1 LASNY
6 SLNAGQTTAAVITP
20 AALTAT
26 VTAPNKVY
34 DGTTI
39 ALPTLAIA
47 AGLVGTE
54 TITATGT
61 ASFNAKNVVT
71 ANLVSV
77 DSVTLSDGTN
87 GGLASNYSL
96 MAGQTTAAAI
106 TAAALTATV
115 TAPSKV
121 YDGTTIARPTL
132 AIAAGLIGTETI
144 TATGTASFN
153 AKNVVTANLVSVD
166 SVTLRDGTNG
176 GLASNYS
183 LNAGQTTA
191 AVITPAALTATV
203 TAPSK
208 VYDGTTT
215 ALPTLAI
222 AAGLIGTETI
232 TATGTAS
239 FNAKNVVTANLVSVD
254 SVTLSDGTNGG
265 LASNYSLNAGQTTA
279 AVITPAALTAT
290 VTAPSKVYDG
300 TTIARPTLAIAAGL
314 VGTETITAKGTA
326 SFNAKNVAAANLV
339 SVDSVTL
346 SDGTNG
352 GLASNYSLNAGQTT
366 AAVITPAALTVS
378 DISASSAVT
387 GTYKPGA
394 AVLLGLIGTDKV
406 IGTVVVDSPKYS
418 APEYLNVGNYKQTV
432 NALTGQDASNYL
444 VSAFTTSL
452 PNYTVTALP
461 AKPNAAQQVVAT
473 AVLTSLPAKG
483 VALERPIE
491 RNQSLADSRP
501 TARAQDRASPSQT
514 PSVRQDTAVRAQNT
528 TPSPANPAQTA
539 QLTNSGAPL
548 APIPINFNRATPV
561 TSNPPPVL
569 TSARQAPLPK
579 PKLSEG
585 QAVAL
590 AATALVPGLA
600 DPEGVEFDVTMQT
613 ATDVFDNLPAS
624 VDTINTSPERVAVTW
639 EDRMYASVREV
650 LESPVTYQVLTGV
663 SSVVF
668 LVKTLVPGLLP
679 AFQVPVNLPLTPPT
693 NLPTQPGSMLSGRT
707 TIGRWF
713 NLA

>member
-1 LASNY
+1 VDSVTLSDGTNGGLASNY
-6 SLNAGQTTAAVITP
+6 SLNPGQTTAAAITP
-20 AALTAT
+20 ATLTAT
-26 VTAPNKVY
+26 VSAPSKVY
-34 DGTTI
+34 DGTTT
-39 ALPTLAIA
+39 AMPTLAIA

-71 ANLVSV
+71 ANLVTVDSV
-77 DSVTLSDGTN
+77 TLSDGSNGGLASNYSLNPGQTTAAAITPAPLTATVTAPNKVYDGTTTAMPTLAIAAGLVGTETITATGTASFNSKNVVAANLVTLDSVTLSDGTN

-96 MAGQTTAAAI
+96 VAGQSTAAAI
-106 TAAALTATV
+106 TPAT
-115 TAPSKV
+115 
-121 YDGTTIARPTL
+121 
-132 AIAAGLIGTETI
+132 
-144 TATGTASFN
+144 
-153 AKNVVTANLVSVD
+153 
-166 SVTLRDGTNG
+166 
-176 GLASNYS
+176 
-183 LNAGQTTA
+183 
-191 AVITPAALTATV
+191 LTATV

-215 ALPTLAI
+215 AMPTLAI
-222 AAGLIGTETI
+222 AAGLVGTETI

-239 FNAKNVVTANLVSVD
+239 FNSKNVVAANLVTVD

-265 LASNYSLNAGQTTA
+265 LASNYRLAAGQTTA
-279 AVITPAALTAT
+279 AQITPAT
-290 VTAPSKVYDG
+290 
-300 TTIARPTLAIAAGL
+300 
-314 VGTETITAKGTA
+314 
-326 SFNAKNVAAANLV
+326 
-339 SVDSVTL
+339 
-346 SDGTNG
+346 
-352 GLASNYSLNAGQTT
+352 
-366 AAVITPAALTVS
+366 LTVS
-378 DISASSAVT
+378 DIAASSAVT

-394 AVLLGLIGTDKV
+394 AMLVGLIGTDKV
-406 IGTVVVDSPKYS
+406 TGTVVVDSPKYS

-461 AKPNAAQQVVAT
+461 AKPNTAQQVVAT
-473 AVLTSLPAKG
+473 VVLTSLPAKG
-483 VALERPIE
+483 VAIE
-491 RNQSLADSRP
+491 RTITSNKSFADTRP
-501 TARAQDRASPSQT
+501 NGQAQDRASPLQT
-514 PSVRQDTAVRAQNT
+514 PSARQDATRPSQSA
-528 TPSPANPAQTA
+528 TPSPVNPAQAA
-539 QLTNSGAPL
+539 QLTNSGAPST
-548 APIPINFNRATPV
+548 PIAINFNRATPV
-561 TSNPPPVL
+561 NSNSNPSPVV
-569 TSARQAPLPK
+569 TSVRRAPVSK
-579 PKLSEG
+579 PNLSEG
-585 QAVAL
+585 QTVAM
-590 AATALVPGLA
+590 AATALLPGLA
-600 DPEGVEFDVTMQT
+600 DPQGVEFDVTMQT

>member
-1 LASNY
+1 VDSVTLSDGTNGGLASNY
-6 SLNAGQTTAAVITP
+6 SLVAGQTTAAGITP

-34 DGTTI
+34 DGTTN
-39 ALPTLAIA
+39 AMPTLGIA

-61 ASFNAKNVVT
+61 ANFNSKNVVTANLVTVDGVTLSDSTNGGLASNYSLVAGQTTAALITPAPLTATVSAPNKFYDGTTTATPSLAIATGLVGTETITATGTASFNSKNVVT

-77 DSVTLSDGTN
+77 DSVTLSDSTN
-87 GGLASNYSL
+87 GGLASTYSL
-96 MAGQTTAAAI
+96 
-106 TAAALTATV
+106 V
-115 TAPSKV
+115 
-121 YDGTTIARPTL
+121 
-132 AIAAGLIGTETI
+132 
-144 TATGTASFN
+144 
-153 AKNVVTANLVSVD
+153 
-166 SVTLRDGTNG
+166 
-176 GLASNYS
+176 
-183 LNAGQTTA
+183 AGQTTA

-222 AAGLIGTETI
+222 AAGLVGTETI
-232 TATGTAS
+232 TATGTAN
-239 FNAKNVVTANLVSVD
+239 FNSKNVVAAKLVTVD

-265 LASNYSLNAGQTTA
+265 LASNYSLAPGQTTA
-279 AVITPAALTAT
+279 ALITPA
-290 VTAPSKVYDG
+290 P
-300 TTIARPTLAIAAGL
+300 
-314 VGTETITAKGTA
+314 
-326 SFNAKNVAAANLV
+326 
-339 SVDSVTL
+339 
-346 SDGTNG
+346 
-352 GLASNYSLNAGQTT
+352 
-366 AAVITPAALTVS
+366 LTVS

-387 GTYKPGA
+387 GTFKPGTA
-394 AVLLGLIGTDKV
+394 ALLGLMGTDKV
-406 IGTVVVDSPKYS
+406 TGTVELDKPQYS

-432 NALTGQDASNYL
+432 NALTGQDATNYL

-461 AKPNAAQQVVAT
+461 AKSNAAQQVVAT

-491 RNQSLADSRP
+491 RNQSLADSRS
-501 TARAQDRASPSQT
+501 TARAQDRASPLQT
-514 PSVRQDTAVRAQNT
+514 PSVQQDTAVRTQNT

-539 QLTNSGAPL
+539 QLTNSGAAL
-548 APIPINFNRATPV
+548 APTPINFNRATPV
-561 TSNPPPVL
+561 TRNPPPVL

-590 AATALVPGLA
+590 AASALVPGLA

-613 ATDVFDNLPAS
+613 ATDVLDNLPAS

-713 NLA
+713 NLT

>member
-1 LASNY
+1 
-6 SLNAGQTTAAVITP
+6 
-20 AALTAT
+20 
-26 VTAPNKVY
+26 
-34 DGTTI
+34 
-39 ALPTLAIA
+39 LAIA

-61 ASFNAKNVVT
+61 ANFNSKNVVT

-77 DSVTLSDGTN
+77 DTVTLSDGTN

-96 MAGQTTAAAI
+96 APGQTTAA
-106 TAAALTATV
+106 L
-115 TAPSKV
+115 
-121 YDGTTIARPTL
+121 
-132 AIAAGLIGTETI
+132 
-144 TATGTASFN
+144 
-153 AKNVVTANLVSVD
+153 
-166 SVTLRDGTNG
+166 
-176 GLASNYS
+176 
-183 LNAGQTTA
+183 
-191 AVITPAALTATV
+191 ITPAALTATV

-222 AAGLIGTETI
+222 AAGLVGTETI
-232 TATGTAS
+232 TATGTAN
-239 FNAKNVVTANLVSVD
+239 FNSKNVVAAKLVTVD
-254 SVTLSDGTNGG
+254 GVTLSDGTNGG
-265 LASNYSLNAGQTTA
+265 LASNYSLAPGQTTA
-279 AVITPAALTAT
+279 ALITPA
-290 VTAPSKVYDG
+290 P
-300 TTIARPTLAIAAGL
+300 
-314 VGTETITAKGTA
+314 
-326 SFNAKNVAAANLV
+326 
-339 SVDSVTL
+339 
-346 SDGTNG
+346 
-352 GLASNYSLNAGQTT
+352 
-366 AAVITPAALTVS
+366 LTVS

-387 GTYKPGA
+387 GTFRPGTA
-394 AVLLGLIGTDKV
+394 LLLGLIGTDKV
-406 IGTVVVDSPKYS
+406 TGTVVLDKPQYS

-483 VALERPIE
+483 AALERPIE
-491 RNQSLADSRP
+491 RNQRLADTRP
-501 TARAQDRASPSQT
+501 TAPAQDRASPT
-514 PSVRQDTAVRAQNT
+514 PSVRQDTAVRAQST
-528 TPSPANPAQTA
+528 TPSPVNPAQTA
-539 QLTNSGAPL
+539 QVTNSGATV
-548 APIPINFNRATPV
+548 APTTINFNRATPV

-569 TSARQAPLPK
+569 TSARQGPLPK

-590 AATALVPGLA
+590 ATTALAPGLA
-600 DPEGVEFDVTMQT
+600 DQQDVEFDVPMQT
-613 ATDVFDNLPAS
+613 ATDVLDNLPAT
-624 VDTINTSPERVAVTW
+624 VDTINPAPERVAVAW

>member
-1 LASNY
+1 M
-6 SLNAGQTTAAVITP
+6 
-20 AALTAT
+20 
-26 VTAPNKVY
+26 Y
-34 DGTTI
+34 DGTTT

-61 ASFNAKNVVT
+61 ANFNSKNVVA
-71 ANLVSV
+71 ANLVTV

-96 MAGQTTAAAI
+96 APGQTTAA
-106 TAAALTATV
+106 L
-115 TAPSKV
+115 
-121 YDGTTIARPTL
+121 
-132 AIAAGLIGTETI
+132 
-144 TATGTASFN
+144 
-153 AKNVVTANLVSVD
+153 
-166 SVTLRDGTNG
+166 
-176 GLASNYS
+176 
-183 LNAGQTTA
+183 
-191 AVITPAALTATV
+191 ITPA
-203 TAPSK
+203 P
-208 VYDGTTT
+208 
-215 ALPTLAI
+215 
-222 AAGLIGTETI
+222 
-232 TATGTAS
+232 
-239 FNAKNVVTANLVSVD
+239 
-254 SVTLSDGTNGG
+254 
-265 LASNYSLNAGQTTA
+265 
-279 AVITPAALTAT
+279 
-290 VTAPSKVYDG
+290 
-300 TTIARPTLAIAAGL
+300 
-314 VGTETITAKGTA
+314 
-326 SFNAKNVAAANLV
+326 
-339 SVDSVTL
+339 
-346 SDGTNG
+346 
-352 GLASNYSLNAGQTT
+352 
-366 AAVITPAALTVS
+366 LTVS

-387 GTYKPGA
+387 GTFKPGTA
-394 AVLLGLIGTDKV
+394 ALLGLMGTDKV
-406 IGTVVVDSPKYS
+406 TGTVELDKPQYS

-432 NALTGQDASNYL
+432 NALTGQDATNYL

-461 AKPNAAQQVVAT
+461 AKSNAAQQVVAT

-491 RNQSLADSRP
+491 RNQSLADSRS
-501 TARAQDRASPSQT
+501 TARAQDRASPLQT
-514 PSVRQDTAVRAQNT
+514 PSVQQDTAVRTQNT

-539 QLTNSGAPL
+539 QLTNSGAAL
-548 APIPINFNRATPV
+548 APTPINFNRATPV

-590 AATALVPGLA
+590 AASALVPGLA

-613 ATDVFDNLPAS
+613 ATDVLDNLPAS